1 MTNKQWPIISLRFEQ
16 RPSNDIWELL
26 CARLT
31 SETDCLGVQEIF
43 SAPREVFAPVPQGVD
58 LYFPAATSQSDEGE
72 LCHLRRN
79 SVESIVA
86 SLLAPGTF
94 TLESNAVA
102 DQDWGRN
109 WREYFKTIRV
119 GERLYVRPPWE
130 QMPEGAPE
138 SALSILIDPGQA
150 FGTGSHETTQ
160 LCLKLLEKQIAAGAC
175 LLDVGAGSGILG
187 IGAILL
193 GARFCVGVE
202 CDPVCEENF
211 LLNAELNGVKDRVMF
226 ILDDDPAHAM
236 NTARQRGAPPPDAI
250 VCNML
255 SERFYDLL
263 PALRRVGCPL
273 ILSGFL
279 LSESECVRKAAEK
292 AGFRVVSSDSL
303 DEWEAFICEPA

>member
-1 MTNKQWPIISLRFEQ
+1 MSDKQWPVINLRFAQ
-16 RPSNDIWELL
+16 RPSRDAWDLL

-31 SETDCLGVQEIF
+31 AETDCLGMQEIF
-43 SAPREVFAPVPQGVD
+43 NTHREALSPVPEGID
-58 LYFPAATSQSDEGE
+58 LYFPAATTAQGGMEARHSA
-72 LCHLRRN
+72 
-79 SVESIVA
+79 VESIA
-86 SLLAPGTF
+86 SSLLPEGSFSLKGSSLT
-94 TLESNAVA
+94 
-102 DQDWGRN
+102 DQDWGHG

-130 QMPEGAPE
+130 QMPEGAPDD
-138 SALSILIDPGQA
+138 ALSIQIDPGQA

-160 LCLKLLEKQIAAGAC
+160 LCLKLLETEIAGGAC

-193 GARFCVGVE
+193 GAKYCVGVE

-211 LLNAELNGVKDRVMF
+211 LLNAELNGVKSRMMF
-226 ILDDDPAHAM
+226 ILDDDPSHAIE
-236 NTARQRGAPPPDAI
+236 TARGRGAPAVDVI

-263 PALRRVGCPL
+263 PALRRVGRRL

-279 LSESECVRKAAEK
+279 LSESECVRNSVEK
-292 AGFRVVSSDSL
+292 AGFKVLRADSL
-303 DEWEAFICEPA
+303 DEWEAFICDPV